1 MAKGINIFG
10 TLNGTLGETV
20 YYRSGGE
27 QKQRIRVR
35 NPHNPNTNA
44 QIVQR
49 AKFSGA
55 GMFFAHGKQA
65 LFPYAFESKRK
76 NESNFNAFMRENI
89 SKAYPVSKDVKDS
102 VSYPIFNSWTM
113 SKGSL
118 APITTERAV
127 GSSGEMDVVSAVID
141 VHKDFT
147 LPTTIKELSSLL
159 IQTGDYEDKDII
171 TFLTISSDMISSQAE
186 AYPEITPYAPAT
198 ASWVVNQF
206 NLDLANTN
214 NLSMYGITCTK
225 SSTAIVI
232 KMSANP
238 NVSVNS
244 LGGFCCFHSRKTK
257 SSTKVSTQV
266 LILNEAT
273 GTAIT
278 LNAGSA
284 PEWAECTQAVIDN
297 YRGTINLTLEATEIL
312 QGSQSINAEF
322 EDVGPN
328 P

>member
-35 NPHNPNTNA
+35 RPHNPNTNA
-44 QIVQR
+44 QIVHR

-102 VSYPIFNSWTM
+102 VSYPIFNNWTM

-118 APITTERAV
+118 TPIISEFLS
-127 GSSGEMDVVSAVID
+127 GSTSNTSVVTAFVDI
-141 VHKDFT
+141 HKDFT
-147 LPTTIKELSSLL
+147 LPTTIKELSQLL
-159 IQTGDYEDKDII
+159 IGTGDYEDKDII
-171 TFLTISSDMISSQAE
+171 TFLTIFSNMDSGQVTL
-186 AYPEITPYAPAT
+186 YPEISPRAAAS

-214 NLSMYGITCTK
+214 ALSVYGISVSK
-225 SSTAIVI
+225 VDDQLRI
-232 KMSANP
+232 KMDANP
-238 NVSVNS
+238 AVSDS
-244 LGGFCCFHSRKTK
+244 GLAGFCCFHSRKTK
-257 SSTKVSTQV
+257 NSTKVSTQTLV
-266 LILNEAT
+266 LNTAT
-273 GTAIT
+273 EIQLTTTAGED
-278 LNAGSA
+278 GSWQ
-284 PEWAECTQAVIDN
+284 PYTQNVIDN
-297 YRGTINLTLEATEIL
+297 YRGTINLALEATEIL

-322 EDVGPN
+322 ESVP
-328 P
+328 